1 MPTAQG
7 SLQAYFVRTTPRACR
22 QGTGG
27 QKFTTRIVNLPAK
40 LAIAKRVAALET
52 PRSFQKRRPQCIQKL
67 PTLYRMRDPKLWTIC
82 AIVWVKNT
90 LLGDPTTASEIQI
103 FHAKGVLL
111 NKLSARFHHIAH

>member
-52 PRSFQKRRPQCIQKL
+52 PKSFQKRRPQCIQKL
-67 PTLYRMRDPKLWTIC
+67 PSLYRMRDPKLWTIC

-90 LLGDPTTASEIQI
+90 LLGDPTTAVGSPIKLR
-103 FHAKGVLL
+103 HA
-111 NKLSARFHHIAH
+111 H